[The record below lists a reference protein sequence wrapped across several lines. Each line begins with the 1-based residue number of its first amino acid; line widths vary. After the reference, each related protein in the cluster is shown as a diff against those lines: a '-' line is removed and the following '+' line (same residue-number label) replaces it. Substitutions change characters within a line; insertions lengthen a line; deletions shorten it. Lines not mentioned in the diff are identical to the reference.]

1 MAFSL
6 ASAEGHTREVFRSS
20 RIATVAAFNR
30 FRLFHWLLAG
40 FFLGVYLS
48 GDDAETL
55 HIWLGYGLVALLV
68 WRLLIVPLRLRGF
81 PQLLPPKGQRRKP
94 GLSAIGKWLT
104 VGALGSFSIASLV
117 GLGMVDNGD
126 VLAAL
131 PGVGTDVFGAASDI
145 DFIGWMSDAEEVHEF
160 FANLGLWLI
169 GLHVGYVLL
178 FRRKAVWPMLRGVP
192 KSGPVSTSASTST
205 SASAPA
211 AASVA
216 TSFAS
221 SPTPVAGEFTC
232 LRIASRQAE
241 TADSCSFTLQVP
253 AAQRARFTAQ
263 PGQFLTLKVPGTAPA
278 LLRCYSLSQ
287 RPQVDGALRITIK
300 RVPGGRASNWLL
312 DNLQAGD
319 CIKAL
324 PPAGVFVPHDLDGDL
339 LLLGAGSG
347 ITPLMAILQAAL
359 AEGSGQVRLFY
370 ASRDAVS
377 LIFAEELAEWS
388 ARYPERLQ
396 LRIWLDAEQGVPSGP
411 AIATKIADWPAADAF
426 ICGPQPFMN
435 AAGAALGELGVGAAR
450 IHLERFAAAAP
461 TAAAGGRR
469 SRLRVA
475 LDGRRHELDV
485 PRGEV
490 LLEAMEQAGLQPPS
504 ACRSGV
510 CAACKCRVVEG
521 SVSMRS
527 NQVLSESEVRQGW
540 TLACQ
545 AEPSSAELQVEY

>member
-1 MAFSL
+1 M
-6 ASAEGHTREVFRSS
+6 
-20 RIATVAAFNR
+20 RIAVVAAFNR

-40 FFLGVYLS
+40 FFLGAYLS

-81 PQLLPPKGQRRKP
+81 PQLLPPKGQRSKP
-94 GLSAIGKWLT
+94 GLSSVGKWLT
-104 VGALGSFSIASLV
+104 VGALGSFAIASVV

-131 PGVGTDVFGAASDI
+131 PGVGPDVFGAASDI
-145 DFIGWMSDAEEVHEF
+145 DFIGWMGDAEEVHEF

-178 FRRKAVWPMLRGVP
+178 FRRKSVWPMLRGVP
-192 KSGPVSTSASTST
+192 KSGPASTAP
-205 SASAPA
+205 SASASASASAAAPA
-211 AASVA
+211 ATAVA
-216 TSFAS
+216 TSLAS
-221 SPTPVAGEFTC
+221 SPTPVAGEFTR

-263 PGQFLTLKVPGTAPA
+263 PGQFLTLKVPGAEPA

-287 RPQVDGALRITIK
+287 RPQADGALRITIK

-319 CIKAL
+319 CIEAL
-324 PPAGVFVPHDLDGDL
+324 PPAGVFVPRNLDDDL

-359 AEGSGQVRLFY
+359 VEGSGRVCLFY
-370 ASRDAVS
+370 ASRDAAS
-377 LIFAEELAEWS
+377 LIFAEELAEL
-388 ARYPERLQ
+388 AVRYPERLQ
-396 LRIWLDAEQGVPSGP
+396 LRIWLDAEQGVPSGR
-411 AIATKIADWPAADAF
+411 AIAERIAGWSAADAF
-426 ICGPQPFMN
+426 VCGPQPFMD
-435 AAGAALGELGVGAAR
+435 AASAALVELGVDASR
-450 IHLERFAAAAP
+450 IHLERFAAAVPTVAP
-461 TAAAGGRR
+461 GGRR

-490 LLEAMEQAGLQPPS
+490 LLEAMEHAGLQPPS

-545 AEPSSAELQVEY
+545 AEPRSAELQVEY

>member
-1 MAFSL
+1 M
-6 ASAEGHTREVFRSS
+6 
-20 RIATVAAFNR
+20 RIAVVAAFNR

-40 FFLGVYLS
+40 FFLGAYLS

-81 PQLLPPKGQRRKP
+81 PQLLPPKGQRSKP
-94 GLSAIGKWLT
+94 GLSSVGKWLT
-104 VGALGSFSIASLV
+104 VGALGSFAIASVV

-131 PGVGTDVFGAASDI
+131 PGVGPDVFGAASDI
-145 DFIGWMSDAEEVHEF
+145 DFIGWMGDAEEVHEF

-178 FRRKAVWPMLRGVP
+178 FRRKSVWPMLRGVP
-192 KSGPVSTSASTST
+192 KSGPASTAP
-205 SASAPA
+205 SASASASAAAPA
-211 AASVA
+211 ATAVA
-216 TSFAS
+216 TSLAS
-221 SPTPVAGEFTC
+221 SPTPVAGEFTR

-241 TADSCSFTLQVP
+241 TADSCSFILHVP
-253 AAQRARFTAQ
+253 AAQRARFAAQ
-263 PGQFLTLKVPGTAPA
+263 PGQFLTLKVPGAEPV

-287 RPQVDGALRITIK
+287 RPQADGALRITIK

-319 CIKAL
+319 CIEAL
-324 PPAGVFVPHDLDGDL
+324 PPAGVFVPRNLDDDL

-359 AEGSGQVRLFY
+359 VEGSGRVCLFY
-370 ASRDAVS
+370 ASRDAAS
-377 LIFAEELAEWS
+377 LIFAEELAEL
-388 ARYPERLQ
+388 AVRYPERLQ
-396 LRIWLDAEQGVPSGP
+396 LRIWLDAEQGVPSGR
-411 AIATKIADWPAADAF
+411 AIAERIAGWSAADAF
-426 ICGPQPFMN
+426 VCGPQPFMD
-435 AAGAALGELGVGAAR
+435 AASAALVELGVDASR
-450 IHLERFAAAAP
+450 IHLERFAAAVPTVAP
-461 TAAAGGRR
+461 GGRR

-490 LLEAMEQAGLQPPS
+490 LLEAMEHAGLQPPS

-545 AEPSSAELQVEY
+545 AEPRSAELQVEY

>member
-1 MAFSL
+1 M
-6 ASAEGHTREVFRSS
+6 
-20 RIATVAAFNR
+20 RIAVVAAFNR

-40 FFLGVYLS
+40 FFLGAYLS

-81 PQLLPPKGQRRKP
+81 PQLLPPKGQRSKP
-94 GLSAIGKWLT
+94 GLSSVGKWLT
-104 VGALGSFSIASLV
+104 VGALGSFAIASVV

-131 PGVGTDVFGAASDI
+131 PGVGPDVFGAASDI
-145 DFIGWMSDAEEVHEF
+145 DFIGWMGDAEEVHEF

-178 FRRKAVWPMLRGVP
+178 FRRKSVWPMLRGVP
-192 KSGPVSTSASTST
+192 KSGPASTAP
-205 SASAPA
+205 SASASASASAAAPA
-211 AASVA
+211 ATAVA
-216 TSFAS
+216 TSLAS
-221 SPTPVAGEFTC
+221 SPTPVAGEFTR

-241 TADSCSFTLQVP
+241 TADSCSFILHVP
-253 AAQRARFTAQ
+253 AAQRARFAAQ
-263 PGQFLTLKVPGTAPA
+263 PGQFLTLKVPGAEPV

-287 RPQVDGALRITIK
+287 RPQADGALRITIK

-319 CIKAL
+319 CIEAL
-324 PPAGVFVPHDLDGDL
+324 PPAGVFVPRNLDDDL

-359 AEGSGQVRLFY
+359 VEGSGRVCLFY
-370 ASRDAVS
+370 ASRDAAS
-377 LIFAEELAEWS
+377 LIFAEELAEL
-388 ARYPERLQ
+388 AVRYPERLQ
-396 LRIWLDAEQGVPSGP
+396 LRIWLDAEQGVPSGR
-411 AIATKIADWPAADAF
+411 AIAERIAGWSAADAF
-426 ICGPQPFMN
+426 VCGPQPFMD
-435 AAGAALGELGVGAAR
+435 AASAALVELGVDASR
-450 IHLERFAAAAP
+450 IHLERFAAAVPTVAP
-461 TAAAGGRR
+461 GGRR

-490 LLEAMEQAGLQPPS
+490 LLEATEHAGLQPPS

-545 AEPSSAELQVEY
+545 AEPRSAELQVEY

>member
-1 MAFSL
+1 MA
-6 ASAEGHTREVFRSS
+6 AY
-20 RIATVAAFNR
+20 NR

-40 FFLGVYLS
+40 FFLAVYLT
-48 GDDAETL
+48 GDDAEAL

-68 WRLLIVPLRLRGF
+68 WRLLIEPLRLRGF
-81 PQLLPPKGQRRKP
+81 PRLLPPQGQRRKP

-104 VGALGSFSIASLV
+104 VGALGGFAIASLV

-126 VLAAL
+126 VLATL
-131 PGVGTDVFGAASDI
+131 PGVGPDVFGAASDI
-145 DFIGWMSDAEEVHEF
+145 DFIGWMGDAEEVHEF

-169 GLHVGYVLL
+169 GLHIGYVLL
-178 FRRKAVWPMLRGVP
+178 FRRKAAWPMLRGLP
-192 KSGPVSTSASTST
+192 KSGPVSSSAL
-205 SASAPA
+205 APA
-211 AASVA
+211 SIA
-216 TSFAS
+216 TSHAS
-221 SPTPVAGEFTC
+221 SPTPVAGEFTR
-232 LRIASRQAE
+232 LRIASRQSE

-253 AAQRARFTAQ
+253 AAQRLRFAAR
-263 PGQFLTLKVPGTAPA
+263 PGQFLTLKVPCGEAA

-287 RPQVDGALRITIK
+287 RPDGDGALRIAIK
-300 RVPGGRASNWLL
+300 RVSGGRASNWLL

-319 CIKAL
+319 CIEAL
-324 PPAGVFVPHDLDGDL
+324 PPAGVFVPRSLDSDL

-359 AEGSGQVRLFY
+359 VEGCGRVCLFY
-370 ASRDAVS
+370 ASHDAAS

-388 ARYPERLQ
+388 VRYPERLQ
-396 LRIWLDAEQGVPSGP
+396 LRIWLDAEQGVPSGR
-411 AIATKIADWPAADAF
+411 AIAERIADWSAADAF
-426 ICGPQPFMN
+426 VCGPQPFMD
-435 AAGAALGELGVGAAR
+435 AAGAALGELGVDAAR

-461 TAAAGGRR
+461 TAVPGGRP

-475 LDGRRHELDV
+475 LDGRCHELDV
-485 PRGEV
+485 PSGEV

-510 CAACKCRVVEG
+510 CAACKCRVLEG

-540 TLACQ
+540 ALACQ
-545 AEPSSAELQVEY
+545 AEPRSAELQVEY

>member
-1 MAFSL
+1 M
-6 ASAEGHTREVFRSS
+6 
-20 RIATVAAFNR
+20 RIAVVAAFNR

-40 FFLGVYLS
+40 FFLGAYLS

-81 PQLLPPKGQRRKP
+81 PQLLPPKGQRSKP
-94 GLSAIGKWLT
+94 GLSSVGKWLT
-104 VGALGSFSIASLV
+104 VGALGSFAIASVV

-131 PGVGTDVFGAASDI
+131 PGVGPDVFGAASDI
-145 DFIGWMSDAEEVHEF
+145 DFIGWMGDAEEVHEF

-178 FRRKAVWPMLRGVP
+178 FRRKSVWPMLRGVP
-192 KSGPVSTSASTST
+192 KAGPASTAPSASTST
-205 SASAPA
+205 PATTSVATAFASAPA
-211 AASVA
+211 PA
-216 TSFAS
+216 
-221 SPTPVAGEFTC
+221 AGEFTR
-232 LRIASRQAE
+232 LRIVSRQAE

-253 AAQRARFTAQ
+253 AAQRARFAAQ
-263 PGQFLTLKVPGTAPA
+263 PGQFLTLKVPAAEPA

-287 RPQVDGALRITIK
+287 RPQADGALRITIK

-319 CIKAL
+319 CIEAL
-324 PPAGVFVPHDLDGDL
+324 PPAGVFVPRNLDDDL

-359 AEGSGQVRLFY
+359 VEGSGQVRLFY
-370 ASRDAVS
+370 ASRDAAS

-388 ARYPERLQ
+388 ARYPDRLQ

-411 AIATKIADWPAADAF
+411 AIATKIADWSAADAF
-426 ICGPQPFMN
+426 ICGPQPFMD
-435 AAGAALGELGVGAAR
+435 AAGAALGERGVDAAR

-461 TAAAGGRR
+461 TAAPGGRR

-540 TLACQ
+540 ALACQ
-545 AEPSSAELQVEY
+545 AEPRSAELQVEY

>member
-1 MAFSL
+1 
-6 ASAEGHTREVFRSS
+6 
-20 RIATVAAFNR
+20 VAAFNR

-40 FFLGVYLS
+40 FFLAVYLT
-48 GDDAETL
+48 GDDAESL

-68 WRLLIVPLRLRGF
+68 WRLLIEPLRLRGF
-81 PQLLPPKGQRRKP
+81 PRLLPPQGQRRKP

-104 VGALGSFSIASLV
+104 VGALGSFAVASLV

-126 VLAAL
+126 VLATL
-131 PGVGTDVFGAASDI
+131 PGVGPDVFGAASDV
-145 DFIGWMSDAEEVHEF
+145 DFIGWMGDAEEVHEF

-178 FRRKAVWPMLRGVP
+178 FSRKAVWPMLRGVP
-192 KSGPVSTSASTST
+192 KSGPVSTSTST
-205 SASAPA
+205 SASASAPT
-211 AASVA
+211 SVA

-221 SPTPVAGEFTC
+221 SPTPVAGEFTR

-287 RPQVDGALRITIK
+287 RPQADGALRITIK

-319 CIKAL
+319 CVEAL
-324 PPAGVFVPHDLDGDL
+324 PPAGVFVPRSLNSDL

-347 ITPLMAILQAAL
+347 ITPLMAILQASL
-359 AEGSGQVRLFY
+359 VEGCGRVCLFY
-370 ASRDAVS
+370 ASRDAAS
-377 LIFAEELAEWS
+377 LIFADELAEW
-388 ARYPERLQ
+388 AVRYPERLR
-396 LRIWLDAEQGVPSGP
+396 LRIWVDAEQGVPSGP
-411 AIATKIADWPAADAF
+411 AIAAKIADWSAADAF
-426 ICGPQPFMN
+426 ICGPQPFMD
-435 AAGAALGELGVGAAR
+435 AAGAALGELGVDAAR

-469 SRLRVA
+469 SRLQVA

-490 LLEAMEQAGLQPPS
+490 LLEAMEHAGLRPPS

-510 CAACKCRVVEG
+510 CAACKCRVLEG

-540 TLACQ
+540 ALACQ
-545 AEPSSAELQVEY
+545 AEPRSAELQVEY

>member
-1 MAFSL
+1 M
-6 ASAEGHTREVFRSS
+6 
-20 RIATVAAFNR
+20 AAFNR

-81 PQLLPPKGQRRKP
+81 PQLLPPKGQRSKP
-94 GLSAIGKWLT
+94 GLSSVGKWLT
-104 VGALGSFSIASLV
+104 VGALSSFAIASVV

-126 VLAAL
+126 VLASL
-131 PGVGTDVFGAASDI
+131 PGVGPDVFGAASDI
-145 DFIGWMSDAEEVHEF
+145 DFIGWMGDAEEVHEF

-178 FRRKAVWPMLRGVP
+178 FRRKAVWPMLRGVA
-192 KSGPVSTSASTST
+192 KSGPASTAPSASSA
-205 SASAPA
+205 ASAA
-211 AASVA
+211 TAVA
-216 TSFAS
+216 TSLAS
-221 SPTPVAGEFTC
+221 SPTPVAGEFTR

-263 PGQFLTLKVPGTAPA
+263 PGQFLTLKVPGAEPA

-287 RPQVDGALRITIK
+287 RPQADGALRITIK
-300 RVPGGRASNWLL
+300 RVSGGRASNWLL

-319 CIKAL
+319 CIEAL
-324 PPAGVFVPHDLDGDL
+324 PPAGVFVPRNLDDDL

-347 ITPLMAILQAAL
+347 ITPLMAILQTAL
-359 AEGSGQVRLFY
+359 VEGSGQVRLFY
-370 ASRDAVS
+370 ASRDAAS
-377 LIFAEELAEWS
+377 LIFAEELADWS

-411 AIATKIADWPAADAF
+411 AIAAKIADWTVADAF
-426 ICGPQPFMN
+426 ICGPQPFMD
-435 AAGAALGELGVGAAR
+435 AAGAALGELGVDAAR

-461 TAAAGGRR
+461 TAAPGGRR

-540 TLACQ
+540 ALACQ
-545 AEPSSAELQVEY
+545 AEPRSAELQVEY

>member
-1 MAFSL
+1 MMAFSL
-6 ASAEGHTREVFRSS
+6 ASAEGHTRKAFRPS
-20 RIATVAAFNR
+20 RIAIVAAFNR

-40 FFLGVYLS
+40 FFLAVYLT
-48 GDDAETL
+48 GDDAESL
-55 HIWLGYGLVALLV
+55 HLWLGYGLVVLLV

-81 PQLLPPKGQRRKP
+81 PKLLPPKGQRRKP

-104 VGALGSFSIASLV
+104 VGALGSFAIASLV

-131 PGVGTDVFGAASDI
+131 PGVGPEVFGAASDI
-145 DFIGWMSDAEEVHEF
+145 DFVGWMGDAEEVHEF
-160 FANLGLWLI
+160 FANLGLGLI

-178 FRRKAVWPMLRGVP
+178 FRRKTVWPMLRGVSA
-192 KSGPVSTSASTST
+192 SGPTTTATPTSGMTSLSASP
-205 SASAPA
+205 APA
-211 AASVA
+211 
-216 TSFAS
+216 T
-221 SPTPVAGEFTC
+221 GEFTR

-253 AAQRARFTAQ
+253 AAQRARFAAR
-263 PGQFLTLKVPGTAPA
+263 PGQFLTLKVRCGEEP

-287 RPQVDGALRITIK
+287 RPEGNAALRITIK

-312 DNLQAGD
+312 DNLQVGD
-319 CIKAL
+319 CIEAL
-324 PPAGVFVPHDLDGDL
+324 PPAGVFVPRSLDCDL

-359 AEGSGQVRLFY
+359 VEGNGRVCLFY
-370 ASRDAVS
+370 ASRDAAS
-377 LIFAEELAEWS
+377 LIFAEELTELS
-388 ARYPERLQ
+388 TRHPERLQ
-396 LRIWLDAEQGVPSGP
+396 LRIWLDAEQGVPNGP
-411 AIATKIADWPAADAF
+411 AIAAKIAGWPTAEAY
-426 ICGPQPFMN
+426 ICGPQPFMD
-435 AAGAALGELGVGAAR
+435 AASSALSELGVEAAR
-450 IHLERFAAAAP
+450 IHLERFGAAAP
-461 TAAAGGRR
+461 VATPGGKR

-485 PRGEV
+485 LRGEV

-527 NQVLSESEVRQGW
+527 NQVLSESEVHQGW
-540 TLACQ
+540 VLACQ
-545 AEPSSAELQVEY
+545 AEPRSAELQVEY